1 MISDLVY
8 LVNFLNTKIYL
19 NFYQK
24 KFFILA
30 RKSHQ
35 SLLTSSNL
43 RKDPK
48 LVWKKKQKQNFQV
61 KIVSYNY

>member
-48 LVWKKKQKQNFQV
+48 LVWKKKTKAKFPSKNRFL
-61 KIVSYNY
+61 

>member
-24 KFFILA
+24 KFFILG

-48 LVWKKKQKQNFQV
+48 LVWKKKNKS
-61 KIVSYNY
+61 KISK

>member
-48 LVWKKKQKQNFQV
+48 LVWKKKKTKAKFPSKNSFL
-61 KIVSYNY
+61 

>member
-48 LVWKKKQKQNFQV
+48 LVWKKKNKS
-61 KIVSYNY
+61 KISK

>member
-8 LVNFLNTKIYL
+8 LVNFLNTRIYL

-30 RKSHQ
+30 RN
-35 SLLTSSNL
+35 LTN
-43 RKDPK
+43 PC
-48 LVWKKKQKQNFQV
+48 
-61 KIVSYNY
+61 